1 MKKLLYFCL
10 LFVWM
15 IPSIV
20 FSKDLELSSKE
31 YLLYDLD
38 KNMVLYEKDSDKIVS
53 IASLT
58 KIMTTIVAIENIDDF
73 NETVYI
79 TYDMLKDVPWD
90 SSVAGLSIG
99 DEVTYLDL
107 LYASI
112 LPSGADATNSLAISL
127 TGSIDNFVDMMNDK
141 AQELN
146 LFDTHFSNTTGYD
159 IDNHYSTA
167 NDILKLLVYSLSNQ
181 TFKKIYTT
189 NKYTLSNGLE
199 IESTLSKYNNKIN
212 FNTKN
217 IVGSKTGF
225 TENAG
230 LCMTSL
236 INIENNNF
244 IFISL
249 DAEYEDGIAHN
260 LIDTINVISYVS
272 KIYEEKNILFSIP
285 IKYSILD
292 YYDIYIDDSLF
303 ISKYNKSDIS
313 YEYYGLVNLN
323 YKNKKNDKIG
333 HIKYYYKDKLLYEED
348 LYLNKD
354 IKFSLSQYMNSNGH
368 NLIVCIL
375 LLIFSIL
382 FLIKILK
389 VNT

>member
-1 MKKLLYFCL
+1 
-10 LFVWM
+10 
-15 IPSIV
+15 
-20 FSKDLELSSKE
+20 
-31 YLLYDLD
+31 
-38 KNMVLYEKDSDKIVS
+38 MVLYEKDSDKIVS

-199 IESTLSKYNNKIN
+199 IESTLNKYNNKIN

-348 LYLNKD
+348 IYLNKD
-354 IKFSLSQYMNSNGH
+354 IKFSLSKYLNSNGH

>member
-1 MKKLLYFCL
+1 
-10 LFVWM
+10 
-15 IPSIV
+15 
-20 FSKDLELSSKE
+20 
-31 YLLYDLD
+31 
-38 KNMVLYEKDSDKIVS
+38 MVLYEKDSDKIVS

-285 IKYSILD
+285 IKYSTLD
-292 YYDIYIDDSLF
+292 Y
-303 ISKYNKSDIS
+303 
-313 YEYYGLVNLN
+313 YYGLVNLN

-333 HIKYYYKDKLLYEED
+333 NIKYYYKDKLLYEED

-354 IKFSLSQYMNSNGH
+354 IKFSLSKYMNSNGH

>member
-199 IESTLSKYNNKIN
+199 IESTLNKYNNKIN

-303 ISKYNKSDIS
+303 ISKYNNSDIS
-313 YEYYGLVNLN
+313 Y
-323 YKNKKNDKIG
+323 
-333 HIKYYYKDKLLYEED
+333 
-348 LYLNKD
+348 
-354 IKFSLSQYMNSNGH
+354 
-368 NLIVCIL
+368 
-375 LLIFSIL
+375 
-382 FLIKILK
+382 
-389 VNT
+389 

>member
-285 IKYSILD
+285 IKYSTLD
-292 YYDIYIDDSLF
+292 YEIAH
-303 ISKYNKSDIS
+303 KS
-313 YEYYGLVNLN
+313 GF
-323 YKNKKNDKIG
+323 
-333 HIKYYYKDKLLYEED
+333 
-348 LYLNKD
+348 NKD
-354 IKFSLSQYMNSNGH
+354 GRHDEAIVLLNDIPYFITITTKPQENGGDRTY
-368 NLIVCIL
+368 
-375 LLIFSIL
+375 
-382 FLIKILK
+382 LK
-389 VNT
+389 NTALTLEEIMKDYIACVTKE